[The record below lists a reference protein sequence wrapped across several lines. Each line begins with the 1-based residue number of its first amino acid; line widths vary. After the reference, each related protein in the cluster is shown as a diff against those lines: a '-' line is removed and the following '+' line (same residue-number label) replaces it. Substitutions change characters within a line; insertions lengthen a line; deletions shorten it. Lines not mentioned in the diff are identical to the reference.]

1 MAGFVQPLTNLNPSL
16 LTQIPLTIGG
26 LAPTR
31 RLNYVSPSALSAPH
45 QRRRCHALHSYPA
58 SPSTLHALAQPPSAA
73 STGSSRSYAD
83 LNFSASPSAG
93 VSTRRSANF
102 ELTWATEYV
111 MRFEF
116 LPRPTTWPTPTPST
130 STARVSAHRGHPL
143 RPSRLRTTLL
153 STNHAATTSRVLGDA
168 AGVAVHLRPTPI
180 SPSHYTPHPCPAFA
194 SISRT
199 CAHPHHAPRAPSR
212 DLYPTNARVCSQ
224 RAGSDNKRPDVWQDG
239 QRRAFALQPVPCAL
253 QAMGRC
259 VLCFSHHARNL
270 HPSRVVV
277 TFVSTTAGTTLSPRA
292 GQYRVEQRASVEHA
306 DPYIDE
312 HHLRRVAL
320 PMNTLLERSDGA
332 DRIMIPHIGASDYGY
347 GVPYNK

>member
-26 LAPTR
+26 LAPTSTPR
-31 RLNYVSPSALSAPH
+31 TKIHPRSKSPSKRQIIQDPVNH
-45 QRRRCHALHSYPA
+45 F
-58 SPSTLHALAQPPSAA
+58 STTPEKLEIPPS
-73 STGSSRSYAD
+73 RC
-83 LNFSASPSAG
+83 
-93 VSTRRSANF
+93 RSAAKKKNAEVIVF
-102 ELTWATEYV
+102 WKTWATEYV